1 MSKPFVG
8 SNVWIKLNEMDMV
21 WVPKSVFS
29 RAEPVMQLTIHY
41 KDGSEYNV
49 KNAFNIEVN
58 KHKSGGFDIEYDY
71 EYTVTKNLPHG
82 SENSEV
88 VKHVETKTHDVI
100 AITLTERKQNNVRKT
115 EIVEFGK

>member
-1 MSKPFVG
+1 M
-8 SNVWIKLNEMDMV
+8 
-21 WVPKSVFS
+21 
-29 RAEPVMQLTIHY
+29 
-41 KDGSEYNV
+41 
-49 KNAFNIEVN
+49 EVN

-88 VKHVETKTHDVI
+88 AKHVETKTHDVI